1 MSNDSSPP
9 PQPPQPSR
17 ANPANPANPSS
28 RDVVDPTAANP
39 AGPDSANPSRSIGKD
54 EWVAQ
59 ALDRRSERA
68 IERIRRRLGGIPVQ
82 WRILSVTAA
91 ALLFA
96 LVSPT
101 DYTTRVAFTVALYT
115 LLATGLNVVVGW
127 AGLLDLGYAAFF
139 GFGAYAYALLSS
151 DKFNLHW
158 PTFVSVPVVIAGAA
172 ALGYVLGLP
181 SRRLSG
187 DYLAIVTLFFGQIF
201 VSVANN
207 GDRLQLTIVGNPIP
221 KKAFNL
227 TNGPNGLTGID
238 PLSIFGYRVRSIT
251 AYYVVAVVA
260 AAIVMLLFYR
270 LRNARP
276 GLAMRSMR
284 EDALA
289 AEILSVPVRRLRLV
303 AFALGAAVAGLA
315 GILFASIQQSVFG
328 SNFDLPFLVLLYVA
342 AILGGL
348 GNLGGGF
355 VGAFVVAV
363 LPELLRTPS
372 TGRLLVYGALVLMIA
387 LKLRSWSRLSQ
398 FVGVLIGTGLVVRI
412 GLVVFDTTLRAR
424 SNGLAG
430 FTGALVPHL
439 KDSVKFGNV
448 AFLTLI
454 ASGLALTT
462 VAVKWR
468 PIGAGFVAYV
478 GMLAWEN
485 RLAEQASITRQ
496 LLVGATLVAIMASR
510 PQGIFGSK
518 RVEVL

>member
-1 MSNDSSPP
+1 MSNDATPPVSSELT
-9 PQPPQPSR
+9 
-17 ANPANPANPSS
+17 
-28 RDVVDPTAANP
+28 PTTP
-39 AGPDSANPSRSIGKD
+39 AGRSIGKD
-54 EWVAQ
+54 EWVEQ
-59 ALDRRSERA
+59 ASGRRSNTPA
-68 IERIRRRLGGIPVQ
+68 ARIRRGLGAIAVQ
-82 WRILSVTAA
+82 WRVLAVATL

-139 GFGAYAYALLSS
+139 GFGAYGYALLSS
-151 DKFNLHW
+151 DKFDLHW
-158 PTFVSVPVVIAGAA
+158 PTFVSVPAVVLGAA

-201 VSVANN
+201 VSIANN
-207 GDRLQLTIVGNPIP
+207 GDRLQLTIASHAMP

-238 PLSIFGYRVRSIT
+238 PLSIFGYKVRSIT
-251 AYYVVAVVA
+251 AYYVVAVIA

-303 AFALGAAVAGLA
+303 AFALGAGIAGLA

-372 TGRLLVYGALVLMIA
+372 TGRLLVYGVLVLMIA
-387 LKLRSWSRLSQ
+387 LKMRPWGRLGQ
-398 FVGVLIGTGLVVRI
+398 FIGALIVTGSVVRG
-412 GLVVFDTTLRAR
+412 GLALLGTDLRPR
-424 SNGLAG
+424 SSGLAG

-439 KDSVKFGNV
+439 RDSVKFGNT
-448 AFLTLI
+448 AFLALI
-454 ASGLALTT
+454 VFGLALTT
-462 VAVKWR
+462 VAAKWR
-468 PIGAGFVAYV
+468 PVGAGVVAYI

-496 LLVGATLVAIMASR
+496 LLVGAALVAIMASR
-510 PQGIFGSK
+510 PQGIFGTK